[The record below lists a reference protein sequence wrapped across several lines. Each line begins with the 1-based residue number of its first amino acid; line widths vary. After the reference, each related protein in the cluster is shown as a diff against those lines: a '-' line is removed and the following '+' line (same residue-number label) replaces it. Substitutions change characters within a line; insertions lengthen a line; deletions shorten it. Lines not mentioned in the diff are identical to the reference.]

1 MMLIV
6 DMSSNYYSS
15 CCGNYSTTIVVAI
28 GNRHHCRVLSSDRL
42 FRISERLC
50 DPDPCR
56 FVCKLVGKILGSSHC
71 SRPIFFTF

>member
-15 CCGNYSTTIVVAI
+15 CCGNNSVATVVD
-28 GNRHHCRVLSSDRL
+28 RHHCRVLFSDRL
-42 FRISERLC
+42 FCISERLC
-50 DPDPCR
+50 DPDPCT